1 MSAFVLSPGIEP
13 RPVAPQATVLS
24 IKLRELQQFVASIRN
39 FSDFVNNTNAK
50 RVVTHSSLCTHN
62 NY

>member
-1 MSAFVLSPGIEP
+1 V
-13 RPVAPQATVLS
+13 T
-24 IKLRELQQFVASIRN
+24 SIRN

-50 RVVTHSSLCTHN
+50 RVVTHSSLRTQN